1 MTSGSLR
8 NYYRD
13 EMNDDAN
20 ENNDTGN
27 HTKNNNKTTTS
38 KYFEYKKII
47 TLGTQNFLF
56 H

>member
-1 MTSGSLR
+1 
-8 NYYRD
+8 
-13 EMNDDAN
+13 MNDDAN